1 MLGTQ
6 WFSCSESCFGCIGL
20 VENRVLKLE
29 GKLYLSMLRSSDVLK
44 PNSLKAIVYGV
55 PGVSPY
61 TLYNFFQLVLDK

>member
-1 MLGTQ
+1 MLGKQ

-55 PGVSPY
+55 SPY
-61 TLYNFFQLVLDK
+61 TLNNFFQLVLDK